1 MSSVENVKAPIGE
14 HQRARNQWQDCLEI
28 LGIAENF
35 VGGAGSQGDRWKRL
49 QPVLSRNQR
58 YSKTLTT
65 RATPL
70 IERAA

>member
-35 VGGAGSQGDRWKRL
+35 VGGVGSQGDRWK
-49 QPVLSRNQR
+49 
-58 YSKTLTT
+58 
-65 RATPL
+65 
-70 IERAA
+70 